1 MPAHIN
7 YETTEIIFY
16 RFVCDDPNII
26 NTYVG
31 HTTNFIRRKSRHK
44 DCCICQKYKRYHN
57 RVYQVIRDN
66 GGWDNWNMIEIHR
79 QFCIDDVDARK
90 KEQEFIEYYNCDMNS
105 RNAYTSRID
114 YMKNQVEYSRKR
126 REEKLDEIKLKKK
139 EYHKK
144 NKDKLNAKSI
154 EYYEKNKDELNA
166 KKRQYRLDNYEKVNA
181 QQRAQR
187 LRRKLLKSNI
197 IG

>member
-31 HTTNFIRRKSRHK
+31 HTTNLTRRKAKHK
-44 DCCICQKYKRYHN
+44 EGCNYQKDKHYHY

-66 GGWDNWNMIEIHR
+66 GGWDNWDIIEIHR

-90 KEQEFIEYYNCDMNS
+90 KEQEYIEYYNCDMNS
-105 RNAYTSRID
+105 RNAYTNRID
-114 YMKNQVEYSRKR
+114 YFKNRVDIKAEYDRKR
-126 REEKLDEIKLKKK
+126 REEKSDEIKLKKK
-139 EYHKK
+139 EYYQK
-144 NKDKLNAKSI
+144 NKEKINA
-154 EYYEKNKDELNA
+154 
-166 KKRQYRLDNYEKVNA
+166 RLKENRINN
-181 QQRAQR
+181 
-187 LRRKLLKSNI
+187 KLLKSNI